1 MHFRSW
7 RATGDKRE
15 LGLRENQGSGGR
27 ASHLWFPSDQ
37 EEEGRLGVEESR
49 DSKVRN

>member
-7 RATGDKRE
+7 RAKRE
-15 LGLRENQGSGGR
+15 KREQGMREDQGFGGR
-27 ASHLWFPSDQ
+27 SSHLWFPSDQ
-37 EEEGRLGVEESR
+37 EEKVRLGVEELR

>member
-7 RATGDKRE
+7 REKEEKRE
-15 LGLRENQGSGGR
+15 LRLREDRGFVGR
-27 ASHLWFPSDQ
+27 SSHLWFPSDQ
-37 EEEGRLGVEESR
+37 QEEGRLGVEESR